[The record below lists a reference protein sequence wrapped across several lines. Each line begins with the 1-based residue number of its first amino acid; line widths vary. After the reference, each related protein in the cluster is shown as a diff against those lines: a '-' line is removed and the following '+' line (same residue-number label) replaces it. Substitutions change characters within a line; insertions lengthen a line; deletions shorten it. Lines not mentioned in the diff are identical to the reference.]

1 MDLRWISLLLFALL
15 VLRKSG
21 QLFYDDL
28 GGFRTFAM
36 IDIASHFEILTIP
49 GVSAAPVGSAEY
61 AVLHAIFSDT
71 RAGGLPWLRLLER
84 RLDIGA
90 ALARVLRAGLVSVLA
105 WEFSFRA
112 QRRLD
117 TSFGTLSSWGPC
129 PSVAEMVADFQVL
142 RQTVLSRQ
150 NVRPRFRTPSPRRSA
165 VQSCSPLT
173 PRTAAAFLDQGPR
186 SPMHIRDSP
195 YSQRAKS
202 FTASIGML

>member
-36 IDIASHFEILTIP
+36 IDIESHFEILTIP

-90 ALARVLRAGLVSVLA
+90 ALARVLRAGLVPG
-105 WEFSFRA
+105 W
-112 QRRLD
+112 
-117 TSFGTLSSWGPC
+117 
-129 PSVAEMVADFQVL
+129 
-142 RQTVLSRQ
+142 
-150 NVRPRFRTPSPRRSA
+150 
-165 VQSCSPLT
+165 
-173 PRTAAAFLDQGPR
+173 
-186 SPMHIRDSP
+186 
-195 YSQRAKS
+195 
-202 FTASIGML
+202 